1 MSVVHSS
8 ALKSSE
14 FFKFWV
20 LRVVFESPV
29 FRFFDPFFQLEHC
42 DKNSLQQLGFVNI
55 KFQGR
60 SGLFSGLDRKNFL
73 FGCPSFIGE
82 FLWQRASSKTDQ
94 KGKKP
99 DFQALVERHKNI
111 STPNF

>member
-1 MSVVHSS
+1 MEFQWIPPVV
-8 ALKSSE
+8 L
-14 FFKFWV
+14 
-20 LRVVFESPV
+20 ESPV
-29 FRFFDPFFQLEHC
+29 FRFFDPFFELGHC
-42 DKNSLQQLGFVNI
+42 NKNSLRQLGFVNT

-60 SGLFSGLDRKNFL
+60 SGLFSGLNQKNFL

-99 DFQALVERHKNI
+99 DFQAL
-111 STPNF
+111 STGF